1 MVSASEVE
9 ATEVGAGVDF
19 SATYADILCTLG
31 NGLKHALV
39 RVNIG
44 VYLIHIT
51 HAHGLAYAEGTF
63 VGLLHA
69 HDHTEEGSL
78 TSTIRTDDTYD
89 AVRWEHKVE
98 VLEEQFIAKGLANAL
113 CINNFVT
120 QTWTVRDKY
129 LELLLSLFLLLVEH
143 AVVGSQTGFTF
154 GLAGFRCHAHP
165 FELALEGLTA
175 LAGLFLLHSHAGRL
189 LLQP

>member
-9 ATEVGAGVDF
+9 TTEVGAGVDF
-19 SATYADILCTLG
+19 SATYADILCTLRD
-31 NGLKHALV
+31 GLKHALV

-51 HAHGLAYAEGTF
+51 YAHGLAYAEGTF

-69 HDHTEEGSL
+69 HDHAEEGSL
-78 TSTIRTDDTYD
+78 TSTVRTDDTYD

-129 LELLLSLFLLLVEH
+129 LELLLSLFLLLVQH
-143 AVVGSQTGFTF
+143 SIVCSQTRFTF
-154 GLAGFRCHAHP
+154 GLTSFRSHTHP
-165 FELALEGLTA
+165 FELALQGLAT
-175 LAGLFLLHSHAGRL
+175 LASLFLLHSHTSSL
-189 LLQP
+189 LL